1 MKQTDKKP
9 KVTPTTSWRNI
20 VMSMLRYWWVGAIA
34 IALVAVALLYKDFT
48 NHPPISLK
56 VERNTRIDV
65 TPEQIQSVRDIG
77 QWEFL
82 SVNTEEMVEWH
93 QRRTFGADHLVRI
106 YQGTLRVGINMEHA
120 AADWFTSLPD
130 STARLKLPPIELL
143 DNNFID
149 EARTRSFYE
158 HGTIPTQVLDQ
169 LYAEAQQKMR
179 KRCLTPQNMQ
189 AAEKNARQQF
199 ERIFKQMGF
208 KRVEISFV
216 KPS

>member
-1 MKQTDKKP
+1 MKQTDKKT
-9 KVTPTTSWRNI
+9 KATPTTSWRNI

-93 QRRTFGADHLVRI
+93 QRRTFI
-106 YQGTLRVGINMEHA
+106 
-120 AADWFTSLPD
+120 TS
-130 STARLKLPPIELL
+130 
-143 DNNFID
+143 
-149 EARTRSFYE
+149 
-158 HGTIPTQVLDQ
+158 
-169 LYAEAQQKMR
+169 
-179 KRCLTPQNMQ
+179 
-189 AAEKNARQQF
+189 
-199 ERIFKQMGF
+199 KQ
-208 KRVEISFV
+208 
-216 KPS
+216 